1 MIFILITFKNVE
13 EQIKKAY
20 DGTKENDFTKW
31 INLKLFLNLTKGKS
45 MNELSKMLNLKSDN
59 VSKKVQTFKKAVKF
73 LSYIDQEKYDQIT
86 ICITYFQKINK
97 MDWNEVLKHMNNMID
112 SKTNLN
118 SKQK

>member
-1 MIFILITFKNVE
+1 M
-13 EQIKKAY
+13 
-20 DGTKENDFTKW
+20 
-31 INLKLFLNLTKGKS
+31 
-45 MNELSKMLNLKSDN
+45 
-59 VSKKVQTFKKAVKF
+59 KF

-97 MDWNEVLKHMNNMID
+97 MDWNEVLKHMNDMID